1 LLFSWR
7 FNEGDA
13 QGKSIGD
20 TLPAFPEEIHTQYEK
35 QALTAENAAAIPCI
49 QVLGTYM
56 VKFER

>member
-35 QALTAENAAAIPCI
+35 
-49 QVLGTYM
+49 
-56 VKFER
+56 